1 MLGYLRSTP
10 ILRPEN
16 SVNIWNILWLS
27 RRLIICTEQTSI
39 YISTFLK
46 TVTSEWA
53 KNDFDKRVHRS
64 MSRTAISMKFKLS
77 RLLEKG
83 KYQRLRLRK
92 ID

>member
-16 SVNIWNILWLS
+16 SVNIWNLLWLS

-39 YISTFLK
+39 YTSTFLK
-46 TVTSEWA
+46 TLTSEWA
-53 KNDFDKRVHRS
+53 KNDFDKRVRRS